1 MNRWA
6 RTTTNWRL
14 AVVSCVLVLGIAL
27 RFLGLNW
34 GLPSQLNSD
43 EWVIVTGA
51 LDLAQRNS
59 FEPSLYFR
67 PDHVEIQLSYLAY
80 QAYAHLFVH
89 APVELA
95 YAADP
100 GVFLLISR
108 AITALFGVAL
118 IVLAYFI
125 GRRFN
130 RNIAVIAVVLFSF
143 FPLFVEHSH
152 FASPDVPL
160 TAALM
165 AVILALMYYM
175 DRPGFPSL
183 FVASGATAIAI
194 AIKYPGAIATV
205 MIAVVVVFAA
215 VRDRKYGRVVTHGAT
230 AIVAVLVFLFLISP
244 VLFTNFQAVTT
255 SIRQESRSTHP
266 GADGLSWG
274 GNLGFYANE
283 FFEVGGILLSLMV
296 IIGLWAVV
304 RRRLFAALPVL
315 LGSVFWVILST
326 VPLHWERWGVPMAIS
341 PLILGSIGIYY
352 SYVYAAEHFR
362 STRWRRPAMAAFVV
376 VVGANLL
383 VGSLG
388 LVAAFLATDTRIAAA
403 TSLKK
408 RGITERN
415 TIYEGYSTFIPGSPK
430 TIFDDL
436 KTVDGRLVAV
446 DSSRKFVLT
455 SSCMH
460 DRYFENSKYGKERM
474 FYDAIDSQFDLE
486 LRVTPEVSASHSA
499 AFEALN
505 IFRGIEIVQ
514 AFMNGGSS
522 GCTLSAYRIV
532 S

>member
-1 MNRWA
+1 MKRWA
-6 RTTTNWRL
+6 RTTFNWRL
-14 AVVSCVLVLGIAL
+14 AVVLSALLLGVAL

-34 GLPSQLNSD
+34 GLPFQLNPD
-43 EWVIVTGA
+43 EWVIVMGA

-108 AITALFGVAL
+108 AITALFGVVL
-118 IVLAYFI
+118 VVLAFFI

-130 RNIAVIAVVLFSF
+130 RNIAVIAVVLFSL

-160 TAALM
+160 TATLM
-165 AVILALMYYM
+165 AVILALMHYLE
-175 DRPGFPSL
+175 RPQISSL
-183 FVASGATAIAI
+183 LVASGATAIAI

-205 MIAVVVVFAA
+205 MIAAVIIFAA
-215 VRDRKYGRVVTHGAT
+215 VKERRYVRVVTHGTT
-230 AIVAVLVFLFLISP
+230 AIVAVPVFLFLISP

-255 SIRQESRSTHP
+255 SIREESRSTHA

-283 FFEVGGILLSLMV
+283 FFGVSGILLSIMIV
-296 IIGLWAVV
+296 VGLLAVV
-304 RRRLFAALPVL
+304 RLRLIAALPLL
-315 LGSVFWVILST
+315 LGGVFWVILSA

-341 PLILGSIGIYY
+341 PLFLGSIGIYY
-352 SYVYAAEHFR
+352 SYVVLAAHFP
-362 STRWRRPAMAAFVV
+362 SNRWRRPAMAVFVV
-376 VVGANLL
+376 VVVANLL

-388 LVAAFLATDTRIAAA
+388 LLAAFLATDTRIASAA
-403 TSLKK
+403 SLKES
-408 RGITERN
+408 GIKESN

-430 TIFDDL
+430 WIFDDL
-436 KTVDGRLVAV
+436 KTVDDRLVPV
-446 DSSRKFVLT
+446 DADKKFVLT

-460 DRYFENSKYGKERM
+460 DRYFQDPKYEKERQ
-474 FYDAIDSQFDLE
+474 FYDQIDSQLDLE
-486 LRVTPEVSASHSA
+486 LRVVPEVAA
-499 AFEALN
+499 PQNVAFEALN
-505 IFRGIEIVQ
+505 VFRGTKIVE
-514 AFMNGGSS
+514 AFIKDGSA
-522 GCTLSAYRIV
+522 GCTLSAYRMAP
-532 S
+532 